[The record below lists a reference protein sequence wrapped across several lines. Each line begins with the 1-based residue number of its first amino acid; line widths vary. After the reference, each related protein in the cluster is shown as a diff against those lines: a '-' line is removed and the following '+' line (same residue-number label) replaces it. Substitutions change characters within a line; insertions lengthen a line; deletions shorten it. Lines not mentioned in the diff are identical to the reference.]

1 MAVHLYGKSCEMD
14 EIIKICKNKNLALIE
29 DCAQS
34 HGSFIKI
41 KKQVHL
47 DKWDVL
53 AFIQQK
59 FSER

>member
-34 HGSFIKI
+34 HGSTYKN
-41 KKQVHL
+41 KKTGTFGQMGC
-47 DKWDVL
+47 
-53 AFIQQK
+53 F
-59 FSER
+59 